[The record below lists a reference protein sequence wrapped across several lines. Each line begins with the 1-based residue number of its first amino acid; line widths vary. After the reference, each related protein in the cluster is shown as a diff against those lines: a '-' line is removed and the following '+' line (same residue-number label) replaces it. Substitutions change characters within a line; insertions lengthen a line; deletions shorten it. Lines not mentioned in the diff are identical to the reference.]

1 MLVFFFILATQLG
14 AETFRFKYREG
25 DTYRILS
32 TISEDIHI
40 NEVFYNHADIVNRIS
55 VTVTAVEGSKGR
67 QEATFMTTEKYAYPY
82 GEQPS
87 AKNANTMASAYDW
100 GREYDSV
107 YTSDELGHFT
117 ILDKY
122 FMPVVRDVPLFPRH
136 NVAVGDTWEAE
147 GHEAQDLRQT
157 FGVQRPFKVPFNAH
171 YTYRGAVT
179 EEGKTLHVIDVDYTL
194 AYDSPALKKIDVPA
208 PSAINPTYVA
218 PIVDLPQHTSGNV
231 SQTIYWDNEKGGFH
245 RYAEDFTITIE
256 TTSGGRYTFAGHAEA
271 LVTDYRLGPDW
282 IASSHED
289 VKETLS
295 DDLRDSGLEN
305 VTMHEDERG
314 LTLSLENINFEA
326 NSPLLDATAR
336 ATLEKIVAL
345 LRAHPDRDL
354 LISGHTSKVGSS
366 TLQQRLSE
374 ERARAVADYLVNSGV
389 REKGHVFTRGFGGT
403 KSIAPN
409 NTEEGRAKNRR
420 VEITLLEK

>member
-1 MLVFFFILATQLG
+1 MLVFFFILATQIG

-55 VTVTAVEGSKGR
+55 VVVTAVEGPKGR
-67 QEATFMTTEKYAYPY
+67 LEANFMTTEKYAYPY

-87 AKNANTMASAYDW
+87 AQKSSFESTYDW
-100 GREYDSV
+100 GREYESV

-122 FMPVVRDVPLFPRH
+122 FMPVVRDVPLFPRG
-136 NVAVGDTWEAE
+136 NVAVGGTWEAE

-157 FGVQRPFKVPFNAH
+157 FGVLHPFKVPFNAH
-171 YTYRGAVT
+171 YTYRGT
-179 EEGKTLHVIDVDYTL
+179 TKEDGKVLHIIDVAYIL
-194 AYDSPALKKIDVPA
+194 GYDSPSLQKVFVPQ
-208 PSAINPTYVA
+208 PSATNPTYVA
-218 PIVDLPQHTSGNV
+218 PNVDLPLHTSGEV
-231 SQTIYWDNEKGGFH
+231 AQTIYWDNEKGGFH
-245 RYAEDFTITIE
+245 RYEEDFTIIIDTL
-256 TTSGGRYTFAGHAEA
+256 SGGRYAFTGHAEA
-271 LVTDYRLGPDW
+271 LVTDYRRGPDW

-289 VKETLS
+289 VKETLA

-305 VTMHEDERG
+305 VTMREDDRG

-326 NSPLLDATAR
+326 NSPLLDTAAR

-354 LISGHTSKVGSS
+354 LVSGHTSKIGS
-366 TLQQRLSE
+366 TTAQQRLSE
-374 ERARAVADYLVNSGV
+374 ERAKAVADYLANAGV
-389 REKGHVFTRGFGGT
+389 RENGHIFTRGFGGT
-403 KSIAPN
+403 QSIAPN
-409 NTEEGRAKNRR
+409 NTEAGRAKNRR